1 MKTKTGNKNQT
12 DFSAVGP
19 TYFEL
24 WVMETELWAMET
36 QKPNSL
42 FVSSPSLHKRPP
54 PLGLKVL
61 SPEER
66 TMVHNGF
73 ILPQSSGPTSW
84 ISVELWT
91 IDIGIVILVIFLEI
105 SSIVLA
111 KRNII
116 LVLNMV

>member
-1 MKTKTGNKNQT
+1 MKTKTRNKNQT

-54 PLGLKVL
+54 PLELKVL

-66 TMVHNGF
+66 TMVTMVLSFLNPRA
-73 ILPQSSGPTSW
+73 PQ
-84 ISVELWT
+84 VELVWSCE
-91 IDIGIVILVIFLEI
+91 L
-105 SSIVLA
+105 
-111 KRNII
+111 
-116 LVLNMV
+116 